1 MRLWCDGME
10 QARCRV
16 GAHFSEAGV
25 KFLAGL
31 KRHNE
36 REWFIARKPV
46 YERELKKPLLELIAE
61 VNAELARF
69 APDFVRDPQKCAMRI
84 YRDIRF
90 SPDKRPYKNKVAAW
104 WARRGLEKT
113 SGGGFYFELTATSIT
128 CAAGVYMPDKDQ
140 TLAIRRMLL
149 ERYADYRRLATSRAV
164 RAAGLV
170 EFDGLRLTRA
180 PKGFPPEH
188 AALDLVQQR
197 QWGLSVQLPIADA
210 VDPGLVKNV
219 VACFK
224 AATPLVDLLNLP
236 LIAESRKPLF

>member
-1 MRLWCDGME
+1 MS
-10 QARCRV
+10 
-16 GAHFSEAGV
+16 AHFSEAGV

-36 REWFIARKPV
+36 REWFNARKPV
-46 YERELKKPLLELIAE
+46 YERELKLPLLEVIAE
-61 VNAELARF
+61 VNAALARF

-90 SPDKRPYKNKVAAW
+90 STDKRPYKNKVAAW

-113 SGGGFYFELTATSIT
+113 SGGGFYFELAATGLT
-128 CAAGVYMPDKDQ
+128 CAAGVYMPDKNQ

-149 ERYADYRRLATSRAV
+149 ERHADYCRLVTANAV
-164 RAAGLV
+164 RAAGLA

-180 PKGFPPEH
+180 PKGFPREH
-188 AALDLVQQR
+188 PALDLVQQR
-197 QWGLSVQLPIADA
+197 QWGLSAQLPIADA
-210 VDPGLVKNV
+210 LDPGLVKHV

-224 AATPLVDLLNLP
+224 AATPLVELLNSP
-236 LIAESRKPLF
+236 LLGGERKPLF